1 MVCLEYFY
9 FDLCTVCSGASLSD
23 WQVVLRLRAVCRR
36 SVYKYR
42 YCTGRCMLHCVLLVL
57 LLYNCCCLCQSRQ
70 TAVALL
76 VWLMSFQINHL
87 FKLKLCLYVVNLQRN
102 DDTNEVFDLLIAYM
116 GRLQQEVS
124 YKPNSISFAPL
135 QVVNT
140 SVA

>member
-1 MVCLEYFY
+1 MVNE
-9 FDLCTVCSGASLSD
+9 LSNKS
-23 WQVVLRLRAVCRR
+23 
-36 SVYKYR
+36 SV
-42 YCTGRCMLHCVLLVL
+42 
-57 LLYNCCCLCQSRQ
+57 Q
-70 TAVALL
+70 TQT
-76 VWLMSFQINHL
+76 S
-87 FKLKLCLYVVNLQRN
+87 CLYVVNLQRN